1 MTAPAS
7 RQPVAP
13 DSTAR
18 ELRRRAETA
27 VSRARA
33 ELLLREPFF
42 GHLLM
47 RLRLRADDGCAQL
60 WTDGTTLGFHPAFA
74 ASLPEDR
81 LLGALA
87 HEVLHLACGHHVRR
101 GQRDAALW
109 NEACDVVVNDLL
121 LQAGFRLPEG
131 FVQRPALA
139 GQSADAVYDVLRQE
153 RQGAATGLPGQA
165 RSGGSTAAAHPAS
178 RDKHAGA
185 ARVHPRQNQAGHHI
199 DGADGSGSA
208 GRPASLPG
216 QHRRKPLPVF
226 SGEVRDAP
234 GLREAPGPE
243 MAAKLRR
250 QTDREVRDALR
261 RARHA
266 GRIPAGLERLWRRE
280 GAEQADW
287 AALLRRFVAHCA
299 ENDFCWCAPNRRFLH
314 TGCYLPGRRDVR
326 IPCLAVAVDCS
337 GSVDTPALSAFMR
350 ELEQALLPYEAEAVI
365 LCHDCRIQSV
375 TRGRGR
381 DMLRRVQPRG
391 GGGTDFRP
399 VGRWLEEEGL
409 RPTCLIWF
417 TDLEC
422 DQFPPAPP
430 CPTLWLVWGDNDRQ
444 PPFGERVRLT
454 APAPAEERMA

>member
-1 MTAPAS
+1 MIVSAAFCKADEIIIPRAFHC
-7 RQPVAP
+7 
-13 DSTAR
+13 
-18 ELRRRAETA
+18 LRPT
-27 VSRARA
+27 
-33 ELLLREPFF
+33 LLRQLYRLAQRFASGP
-42 GHLLM
+42 LLQSLAALFA
-47 RLRLRADDGCAQL
+47 RQACRCKKRFLRDV
-60 WTDGTTLGFHPAFA
+60 P
-74 ASLPEDR
+74 
-81 LLGALA
+81 
-87 HEVLHLACGHHVRR
+87 CGH
-101 GQRDAALW
+101 
-109 NEACDVVVNDLL
+109 
-121 LQAGFRLPEG
+121 
-131 FVQRPALA
+131 
-139 GQSADAVYDVLRQE
+139 E
-153 RQGAATGLPGQA
+153 R
-165 RSGGSTAAAHPAS
+165 
-178 RDKHAGA
+178 
-185 ARVHPRQNQAGHHI
+185 
-199 DGADGSGSA
+199 
-208 GRPASLPG
+208 
-216 QHRRKPLPVF
+216 RRKPLPVF

-234 GLREAPGPE
+234 GLRDAPGPE

-287 AALLRRFVAHCA
+287 GALLRRFVAHCA

-409 RPTCLIWF
+409 RPACLIWF

-444 PPFGERVRLT
+444 PPFGERVALT

>member
-1 MTAPAS
+1 MTPRAALPADS
-7 RQPVAP
+7 P
-13 DSTAR
+13 DGDAR

-27 VSRARA
+27 LSRARG

-47 RLRLRADDGCAQL
+47 RLRPLADENCVQL

-74 ASLPEDR
+74 AGLPPDR

-101 GQRDAALW
+101 GNRDAALW
-109 NEACDVVVNDLL
+109 NEACDVVVNALL
-121 LQAGFRLPEG
+121 LEAGFRLPEG

-139 GQSADAVYDVLRQE
+139 GQSADAVYAVLREE
-153 RQGAATGLPGQA
+153 RGHAAGLAGQA
-165 RSGGSTAAAHPAS
+165 RPGETASVTP
-178 RDKHAGA
+178 A
-185 ARVHPRQNQAGHHI
+185 ARDTRAESGRARPREGHAAPRK
-199 DGADGSGSA
+199 DDAAEADGP
-208 GRPASLPG
+208 GRPASPAEG
-216 QHRRKPLPVF
+216 RRQKPVPVF

-234 GLREAPGPE
+234 ALREAPGPDTE
-243 MAAKLRR
+243 ANLRR
-250 QTDREVRDALR
+250 QTERDVRDALN

-280 GAEQADW
+280 GLVRRDW
-287 AALLRRFVAHCA
+287 AALLRRFVAQCA
-299 ENDFCWCAPNRRFLH
+299 ENDFCWCSPNRRFLH

-326 IPCLAVAVDCS
+326 IPCLAVALDCS
-337 GSVDTPALSAFMR
+337 GSVNTAALSAFMR
-350 ELEQALLPYEAEAVI
+350 ELEQALLPYEAEVVI

-381 DMLRRVQPRG
+381 DLLRQVQPRG

-399 VGRWLEEEGL
+399 VGRWLTEHAL
-409 RPTCLIWF
+409 RPACLLWF

-422 DQFPPAPP
+422 DCFPPKPP

-444 PPFGERVRLT
+444 PPFGERVALT
-454 APAPAEERMA
+454 TPAPTEERIP